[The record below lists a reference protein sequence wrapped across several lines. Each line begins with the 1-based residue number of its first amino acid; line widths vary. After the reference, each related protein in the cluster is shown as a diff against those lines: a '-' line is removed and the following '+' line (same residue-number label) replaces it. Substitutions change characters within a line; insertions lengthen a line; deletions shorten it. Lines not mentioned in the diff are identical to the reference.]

1 MPSGQVLSTQCCQR
15 VQPLGQR
22 RWDGFPFGLGKMS
35 STDRS
40 SSLGGSRSLTASMSS
55 TSTSCLVPMQSS
67 SLWPQASCYSCLW
80 VSLPLSRGLLIR
92 GRVSG
97 RLATHPSVLPFHTPA
112 LAVICLEA
120 ACPQLSLGFSCSSLK
135 ATGGHPSGPAEIQA
149 LGQGGQPPLSCP
161 ALSSSS
167 LFTPQPRP
175 LLSPLHLLLL
185 LWVGDCLPHDGVLSS
200 STGAAL
206 GKCWKSDSEDGGWD
220 GVLLGRRADV

>member
-97 RLATHPSVLPFHTPA
+97 RLATHPSVLPHSGTCCNLLRSCLSPA
-112 LAVICLEA
+112 LPGVFLFLLKGHRRTPLWSCRDSGSGAGRA
-120 ACPQLSLGFSCSSLK
+120 ASPFLSSLIFVLTVHTS
-135 ATGGHPSGPAEIQA
+135 ATS
-149 LGQGGQPPLSCP
+149 PLVTLASLT
-161 ALSSSS
+161 ASMGWGLSSS
-167 LFTPQPRP
+167 
-175 LLSPLHLLLL
+175 
-185 LWVGDCLPHDGVLSS
+185 
-200 STGAAL
+200 
-206 GKCWKSDSEDGGWD
+206 
-220 GVLLGRRADV
+220 